1 MLRPLLVGA
10 LDPRLVPARDH
21 DAALELI
28 RNERSRSTTEKLDE
42 PDVAR
47 DPVRRL
53 LGRRR
58 LGVRVVRCAHHRDE
72 QLDLDAVTGRAI
84 DDRQLVAGV
93 VDEAF
98 SPALWT
104 WRIVIRSRSAH
115 ALYSSTNVV

>member
-1 MLRPLLVGA
+1 VLRPLLVGA